1 MAFNR
6 DRFKAAKLE
15 VNKNVTEEVSSTF
28 KNASSRGDYH
38 EISEGV
44 NVFRLLP
51 PHNEGEPSWQ
61 PKCVY
66 WLEMSVEDTDEK
78 GQGKGTFSVK
88 NRPIFDARIH
98 GGQKK
103 DIVDEYI
110 KFAKKQVF
118 DLYQDKDLLKEKL
131 APINGWRGKDNKWH
145 PGITASQSYVAYATK
160 GDIIPDNVGRLEL
173 WKSDLDKLER
183 LNISEEIGEP
193 IVTDL
198 FSDPDDGIQ
207 FIILRQRDKN
217 NKWENIINKK
227 EFSPK
232 GSNSKE
238 IGEAYNKFRE
248 TQRVSDEVLQKLEGM
263 QSLSEQFRNTYKSSD
278 FTRALDA
285 LESFDKKHKFNV
297 FENDEFLDIVEG
309 IESELPQESS
319 TVQQEEKLK
328 RREQAETIIKD
339 SLIDVEGMTRDELK
353 KYISENEYPITVVPT
368 MSDELIKEAIMVH
381 ESKVE
386 VASESIENTSVE
398 TSSDLPYDNDKS
410 EVEIGM
416 KDRLSKFKKKG

>member
-1 MAFNR
+1 M
-6 DRFKAAKLE
+6 
-15 VNKNVTEEVSSTF
+15 
-28 KNASSRGDYH
+28 
-38 EISEGV
+38 
-44 NVFRLLP
+44 
-51 PHNEGEPSWQ
+51 
-61 PKCVY
+61 
-66 WLEMSVEDTDEK
+66 
-78 GQGKGTFSVK
+78 
-88 NRPIFDARIH
+88 
-98 GGQKK
+98 
-103 DIVDEYI
+103 
-110 KFAKKQVF
+110 
-118 DLYQDKDLLKEKL
+118 
-131 APINGWRGKDNKWH
+131 
-145 PGITASQSYVAYATK
+145 
-160 GDIIPDNVGRLEL
+160 
-173 WKSDLDKLER
+173 
-183 LNISEEIGEP
+183 NISEEIGEP

-309 IESELPQESS
+309 IESELPRESS
-319 TVQQEEKLK
+319 TEKTSTGKEVQQEKKEDILV
-328 RREQAETIIKD
+328 
-339 SLIDVEGMTRDELK
+339 DVEGMTRSELK
-353 KYISENEYPITVVPT
+353 TYISENEYPITVIPT
-368 MSDELIKEAIMVH
+368 MSDELIKEAIMAH
-381 ESKVE
+381 ESKTDMTD
-386 VASESIENTSVE
+386 ESTENPPTE
-398 TSSDLPYDNDKS
+398 ESSDLPFDNDKS